1 MQPQQ
6 ISDREFRQER
16 ARLAELPFM
25 NVFVCLHLRGRA
37 SQSTTKS
44 PELFELAERV
54 SRNSEDTGEAAQVA
68 DFLVFAL
75 GSDMYPS
82 ESERAAEVLVQSL
95 QNFPD
100 STNNWLMARLR
111 SAENDEGHPFR
122 SAQIGLIIDKF
133 VPRMPP
139 LP

>member
-37 SQSTTKS
+37 SQLTTKS

-68 DFLVFAL
+68 DHV
-75 GSDMYPS
+75 GSQKEDNAKS
-82 ESERAAEVLVQSL
+82 SSGFIVRWLSWLSSL
-95 QNFPD
+95 
-100 STNNWLMARLR
+100 
-111 SAENDEGHPFR
+111 
-122 SAQIGLIIDKF
+122 
-133 VPRMPP
+133 
-139 LP
+139 